1 MVKLISCLSIFLS
14 LGGCF
19 SPGSQAVINSIN
31 QLVQANS
38 EVVYDDSK
46 MRSTGAG
53 VLKARFGERASVY
66 MGLHS
71 LNSQMYDLLF
81 VSNDGVGLE
90 LYNGHIRS
98 TVNLRANLQ
107 SVVPLAGDP
116 FFQGFKNLH
125 PSKTYFWKIHSSSGY
140 SLIAQSRYRL
150 VGSDAVETAYGLW
163 DVSHWIEQWSIE
175 HLDYQVENH
184 FWVTADGIVLQSIQ
198 KPLPDTEVMDLL
210 LFSYKPVAA
219 Q

>member
-81 VSNDGVGLE
+81 
-90 LYNGHIRS
+90 
-98 TVNLRANLQ
+98 
-107 SVVPLAGDP
+107 AGDT